1 MHELKI
7 MVNPFNSEEKSYEL
21 KRSSYKA
28 NVEYIRKEQG
38 TAENIVTIEKIIIPA
53 ESEVVISFGISKYL
67 REWET
72 YPNDPSR
79 GFNIMQMPVFYRV
92 HISKEER
99 NWFWLDAQNE
109 SIQLQKWRK
118 IESAPLLV

>member
-7 MVNPFNSEEKSYEL
+7 MVKPFNPEEKSYEL

-38 TAENIVTIEKIIIPA
+38 TAENIVTIEKIVIPA

-99 NWFWLDAQNE
+99 NWFWLDANNE
-109 SIQLQKWRK
+109 SKNLQTWRK